1 MYSRCNAKNLARR
14 EKKSKRSATQGSYI
28 FSEDV
33 QYGNIMIRLYS
44 QITDQGRKR
53 ETTIEKKE
61 RNTKRPGLN
70 LRLSLHSEEA

>member
-1 MYSRCNAKNLARR
+1 
-14 EKKSKRSATQGSYI
+14 
-28 FSEDV
+28 
-33 QYGNIMIRLYS
+33 MIRLYS